1 MRAVSAPDQIGHV
14 RWRDFATVEG
24 TVRSLRAR
32 PWAENVA
39 SVECTLVDGTGGVEL
54 VFLGRRAVGGV
65 RLGTRMR
72 AAGRVGAHHGRLA
85 MLNPVYEL
93 IAAENG

>member
-1 MRAVSAPDQIGHV
+1 MLVVRGPQKIGDV
-14 RWRDFATVEG
+14 RWRDVATVEG

-39 SVECTLVDGTGGVEL
+39 SVECTLVDGSGGLEL
-54 VFLGRRAVGGV
+54 VFLGRRIVGGV
-65 RLGTRMR
+65 GLGTRMR

-85 MLNPVYEL
+85 ILNPVYEL
-93 IAAENG
+93 MSAENS